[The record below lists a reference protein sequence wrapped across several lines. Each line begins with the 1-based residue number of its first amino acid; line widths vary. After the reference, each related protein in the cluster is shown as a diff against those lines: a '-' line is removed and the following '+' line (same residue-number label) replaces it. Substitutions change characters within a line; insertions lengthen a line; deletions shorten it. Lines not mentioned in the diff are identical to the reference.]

1 MLLDDAHILV
11 TGGGG
16 FVGVPTVRALLA
28 EGARVRVL
36 DVASSPRLEE
46 VNCEVLLAD
55 VTDEAEV
62 GRACAGID
70 GVVHLAVL
78 PLIYANTEH
87 EAAFQANVR
96 GSFNVFRA
104 AGERGVKRVVYSS
117 ASSAYGPPTA
127 VPIPERH
134 PLRPNAFYPAS
145 KAAAEMLLRGL
156 AGAYGYS
163 FAILR
168 YMNVYGPGQRIGVMP
183 AVARSLL
190 AGERPQLTGDGS
202 QGFDFVHIEDC
213 ARANVLALGAD
224 VDGEDFNVG
233 HGTSASLNEVVALM
247 GQLVGVPAE
256 PVYEGPATAA
266 LPRVGEVSKARE
278 MLGFAAG
285 ISLREGLA
293 GFLEELRETQAA
305 EAREV
310 AMAPIDAT
318 SSTGAGPLGTAGG

>member
-1 MLLDDAHILV
+1 MALMLLDDAHILV

-36 DVASSPRLEE
+36 DVAPSPRLEGLECEAVVADIADEE
-46 VNCEVLLAD
+46 VVS
-55 VTDEAEV
+55 
-62 GRACAGID
+62 RACEGID

-78 PLIYANTEH
+78 PLIYANHEH
-87 EAAFQANVR
+87 EKAFQANVR

-104 AGERGVKRVVYSS
+104 AGEQGVKRVVYSS
-117 ASSAYGPPTA
+117 ASSAYGPPKE
-127 VPIPERH
+127 VPIPESH
-134 PLRPNAFYPAS
+134 PLHPNAFYPAS

-190 AGERPQLTGDGS
+190 AGERPCLTGDGS

-233 HGTSASLNEVVALM
+233 HGTSASLNEVVELL
-247 GQLVGVPAE
+247 GELLGVSADPIYDG
-256 PVYEGPATAA
+256 PVTVA
-266 LPRVGEVSKARE
+266 LPRVGDVSKPRAV
-278 MLGFAAG
+278 LGFTAG
-285 ISLREGLA
+285 VALRDGLA
-293 GFLEELRETQAA
+293 GFLEELRETQTA
-305 EAREV
+305 EV
-310 AMAPIDAT
+310 A
-318 SSTGAGPLGTAGG
+318 